1 MKKIAIVGAGISG
14 LYIANLF
21 KENPNYQVTIYEK
34 NNSIK
39 LDNGYGIQLSTNSIQ
54 LLNKIGFNTLN
65 EEEKFNPEK
74 IDFYEIKQE
83 KKICDLNIS
92 DFNSEDCKY
101 TALKRSKLVEFL
113 RKRLSDNIIQY
124 DHNITKIESN
134 NKEINL
140 TFNEDYKVICDHLII
155 SDGVFSKGKSLIS
168 NNKINPT
175 FNNSIAIRGNIPR
188 ENLNNLNKKNI
199 SLYLGHGFHFVLY
212 PLNNK
217 NEDFNFI
224 GILKYKLTANEL
236 NNYELFNEKPFIQSI
251 KDKLQNKV
259 SASILDN
266 LHNIK
271 CFPVFVSKD
280 LYRPSDNIFL
290 VGDAFF
296 AFPPSFAQGASQSIE
311 GASEL
316 FDNIVNNKNDFFD
329 ERLKKV
335 KMINNRSKL
344 NQFAFHLVNPTVIFF
359 RNISLKLLVKNK
371 RFLDS
376 YLGKVYKS

>member
-92 DFNSEDCKY
+92 EFNSENCKY
-101 TALKRSKLVEFL
+101 TTLKRSKLVEFL
-113 RKRLSDNIIQY
+113 RERLSDNIIKY

-140 TFNEDYKVICDHLII
+140 TFNDDDNVICDHLII
-155 SDGVFSKGKSLIS
+155 SDGVFSKCKSLIS

-188 ENLNNLNKKNI
+188 DNLNDLNKKNI
-199 SLYLGHGFHFVLY
+199 SLFLGSGFHYVLY
-212 PLNNK
+212 PLSSK

-224 GILKYKLTANEL
+224 GILKHQLKANEI
-236 NNYELFNEKPFIQSI
+236 NNYELFSEKPFIESI
-251 KDKLQNKV
+251 KEKLQNKV
-259 SASILDN
+259 SQSILDN
-266 LHNIK
+266 LNNIK

-280 LYRPSDNIFL
+280 LYRPTNNIFL

-316 FDNIVNNKNDFFD
+316 FNNIINNTNDFYH
-329 ERLKKV
+329 ERVKKV

-344 NQFAFHLVNPTVIFF
+344 NQFAFHLSSPTVIFF
-359 RNISLKLLVKNK
+359 RNIFLKLLVKNK
-371 RFLDS
+371 KFLKS
-376 YLGKVYKS
+376 YLGRIYKS